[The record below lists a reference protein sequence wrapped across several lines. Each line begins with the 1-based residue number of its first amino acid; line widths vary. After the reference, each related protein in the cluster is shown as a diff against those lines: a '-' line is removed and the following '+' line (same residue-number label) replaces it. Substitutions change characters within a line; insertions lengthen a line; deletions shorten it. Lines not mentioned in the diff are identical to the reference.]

1 MRLNGV
7 WTATVTPFD
16 SSGKLALSAYEKLLR
31 RLVSEKVSGFVPCAT
46 TGEGPTLEN
55 DERAA
60 LITTSVAI
68 ARETGRKV
76 IAGCNGNDT
85 KKVITLTEEAA
96 KLGCDAALVV
106 TPYYNKPTQAG
117 LLAHY
122 RAVAD
127 RSPIPVVLY
136 NVPGRTSVNLL
147 PETVEALFAHKNI
160 IGTKEATGNYTQWLQ
175 LMGRDSV
182 IAKSVMTGDCD
193 SLAPFLAFGAVGII
207 SACSNVIAKPLV
219 EICELMAKGDTIAA
233 FNLQKKVFPFVQT
246 MFSETS
252 PAPVKY
258 ALKLLGI
265 CEEHVRLPLVS
276 ASAQCRTN
284 VEAAVKSLELR

>member
-1 MRLNGV
+1 MKLNGV
-7 WTATVTPFD
+7 WVATVTPFE
-16 SSGKLALSAYEKLLR
+16 SNGKVSLSAYEKLLKK
-31 RLVSEKVSGFVPCAT
+31 LASEKVSGFVPCAT

-55 DERAA
+55 EERKSLVSLAV
-60 LITTSVAI
+60 SVAKDKGLK
-68 ARETGRKV
+68 T

-85 KKVITLTEEAA
+85 KKVIQLTEEAA
-96 KLGCDAALVV
+96 ELGCDAALVV

-117 LLAHY
+117 LVAHY

-147 PETVEALFAHKNI
+147 PETVETLFAHKNI
-160 IGTKEATGNYTQWLQ
+160 IGTKEASGNYTQWLS

-182 IAKSVMTGDCD
+182 IAKSVTTGDCD
-193 SLAPFLAFGAVGII
+193 SLAPFLAFGATGII
-207 SACSNVIAKPLV
+207 SACANVIAKPLV
-219 EICELMAKGDTIAA
+219 EICELMAKGDTKAA
-233 FNLQKKVFPFVQT
+233 FDLQKKVFPFVQT

-258 ALKLLGI
+258 ALKLQGI
-265 CEEHVRLPLVS
+265 CEDFVRLPLVS
-276 ASAQCRTN
+276 ASPGCRSN
-284 VEAAVKSLELR
+284 VEAAMKRLELI